1 MSLSTFFNI
10 WYIDDSSLKASLLGP
25 GPMVLHFTEFFYK
38 IKWSI
43 YLYLQVAKKQRM
55 HYTQKISMK
64 KTPLHM
70 FTSIKKVNH
79 SINNTTESHYH
90 LVFIHAIKSP
100 ALLGRTLNNSFE
112 LYHTKSSLSLIGG
125 LSQTFS
131 QRSFLLTVHQTAED
145 GFGILEQSLR
155 RVKFFDFSFFKNH
168 NSVIL

>member
-1 MSLSTFFNI
+1 MIDISLFTSCKKATYALYTKNFN
-10 WYIDDSSLKASLLGP
+10 
-25 GPMVLHFTEFFYK
+25 E
-38 IKWSI
+38 
-43 YLYLQVAKKQRM
+43 
-55 HYTQKISMK
+55 K

-79 SINNTTESHYH
+79 YINNTTESHYH

-112 LYHTKSSLSLIGG
+112 LYHTKSSFSLIGG

>member
-1 MSLSTFFNI
+1 MVQDQWSFISLIFLQNKVIDISLFTSCKKATYALYTKNFN
-10 WYIDDSSLKASLLGP
+10 
-25 GPMVLHFTEFFYK
+25 E
-38 IKWSI
+38 
-43 YLYLQVAKKQRM
+43 
-55 HYTQKISMK
+55 K

-79 SINNTTESHYH
+79 YINNTTESHYH

-131 QRSFLLTVHQTAED
+131 QHSFLLTVHQTAED